1 MNCAESSV
9 CFVCVCGCTEASI
22 HECVCVCLCQ
32 RQCGDLSRTR
42 TRHNDSAKKKG
53 GEFCENVLTRL
64 SVPLYSCY
72 VSISRRVLCV
82 CQ

>member
-1 MNCAESSV
+1 MQSLVFAL
-9 CFVCVCGCTEASI
+9 FVCVGVQRQVYMS
-22 HECVCVCLCQ
+22 VCVCLCQ